1 MGIAVN
7 TLHTV
12 FGMAFIQCLDILNGV
27 VMYMYSHCMW
37 LQWICNEIVR
47 PFCIDY
53 EYNLIFVSLSF
64 VVEVVPNK
72 KKSLNPFFNMMMMS
86 LLFCQ
91 CTVYP
96 FILSRFYYD
105 LFCLHSGAPLQRT
118 HFYMLLKTLY
128 LMNVIAVM
136 ISTLSF

>member
-1 MGIAVN
+1 
-7 TLHTV
+7 LS
-12 FGMAFIQCLDILNGV
+12 AFLFLVDIV
-27 VMYMYSHCMW
+27 SYTKKIKKYM
-37 LQWICNEIVR
+37 
-47 PFCIDY
+47 
-53 EYNLIFVSLSF
+53 
-64 VVEVVPNK
+64 
-72 KKSLNPFFNMMMMS
+72 SLNPFYMMMMS

-96 FILSRFYYD
+96 FMSRFYYD